1 MSITIKE
8 FKAWM
13 KGVEDMHGE
22 NWSPNKNQWK
32 KIREKLEQLD
42 EDTQAPQYNMNHY
55 TPPPQQYIANYS
67 PMPFETP
74 VHVEDAEGA
83 SYLNGDKPSFI

>member
-1 MSITIKE
+1 LKPISNLLNT
-8 FKAWM
+8 
-13 KGVEDMHGE
+13 
-22 NWSPNKNQWK
+22 NRQPNKNQWK

-42 EDTQAPQYNMNHY
+42 EEVQAPQYNMNHY
-55 TPPPQQYIANYS
+55 TPPQQYIANYS